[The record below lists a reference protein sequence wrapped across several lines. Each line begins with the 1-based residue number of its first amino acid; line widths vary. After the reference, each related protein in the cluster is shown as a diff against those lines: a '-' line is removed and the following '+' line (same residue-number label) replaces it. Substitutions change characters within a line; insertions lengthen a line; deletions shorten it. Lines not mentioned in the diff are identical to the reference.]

1 MIIAACYR
9 TTQKHAG
16 SFLKKDE
23 ATVRERGQ
31 TAIYK
36 RSCENRIESW
46 KVKGAVCEELF
57 FSLKESLRL

>member
-9 TTQKHAG
+9 MTQKHARI
-16 SFLKKDE
+16 FLKKDE

-36 RSCENRIESW
+36 RFCENRIESW
-46 KVKGAVCEELF
+46 KVKGTVCEELF
-57 FSLKESLRL
+57 FSLKESLLL